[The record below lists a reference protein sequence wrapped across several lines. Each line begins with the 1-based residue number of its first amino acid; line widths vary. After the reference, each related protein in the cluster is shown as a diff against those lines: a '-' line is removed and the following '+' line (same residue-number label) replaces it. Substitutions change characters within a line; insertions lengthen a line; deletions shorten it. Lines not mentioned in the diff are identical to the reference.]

1 MWVCRLPVHIGPA
14 EQAGCTGIL
23 SSVNPRGK
31 EPGKPKRFSWLLQGG
46 SGGEIEIPPGSFSF
60 CHFFF
65 WRSKKVTNFYLVIAL
80 TGTLYYAPQPWM
92 SRESSAS

>member
-46 SGGEIEIPPGSFSF
+46 SGGKLRSPGLV
-60 CHFFF
+60 FFLF